1 MATKD
6 LDTMKQLV
14 ISGNNLLSKGRLT
27 EALTKFQTAQKDNPN
42 NALINSSVSKIKAQ
56 LKAKKNSKRTFER
69 YTGATP
75 GTISKLE
82 QTLKNVQDELE
93 KEEKKLNF
101 CRFNVKNKIKEIKSL
116 DQEYAQVYG
125 EKNTLEKE
133 LKTVTKELE
142 TVNKELETVNKELET
157 VNKELNR
164 DKDNMSNTMNRFKKV
179 LQRGRNLTRRKDNT
193 KVGGK
198 SKKSRKSKTGRK
210 SRKKSKKRSKRKR
223 RR

>member
-1 MATKD
+1 MTTKD

-14 ISGNNLLSKGRLT
+14 KSGNNLLSKGRLT

-82 QTLKNVQDELE
+82 QALKNVQDELE
-93 KEEKKLNF
+93 KEEQKLNF
-101 CRFNVKNKIKEIKSL
+101 CRINVKNKIKEIKSL
-116 DQEYAQVYG
+116 DKEYAQVHG
-125 EKNTLEKE
+125 EKSTLEKE
-133 LKTVTKELE
+133 LK
-142 TVNKELETVNKELET
+142 TVNKELETVNNELET
-157 VNKELNR
+157 VNKELNK

-179 LQRGRNLTRRKDNT
+179 LQRGRNLTRRKGIT
-193 KVGGK
+193 MGGGKGK
-198 SKKSRKSKTGRK
+198 SKSKKGRKSRK
-210 SRKKSKKRSKRKR
+210 SRKKSRKQSKRKR

>member
-1 MATKD
+1 MTTKN

-14 ISGNNLLSKGRLT
+14 KSGNNLLSKGRLT
-27 EALTKFQTAQKDNPN
+27 EALTKFQTAQKGDPN
-42 NALINSSVSKIKAQ
+42 NALINSSVSKINAQIKAQ
-56 LKAKKNSKRTFER
+56 KNSKRPFER

-75 GTISKLE
+75 ATISKLE
-82 QTLKNVQDELE
+82 RDFKNVQAELE
-93 KEEKKLNF
+93 KEEKKLKF
-101 CRFNVKNKIKEIKSL
+101 CRINVKNKIKEIESL

-125 EKNTLEKE
+125 EKDTLEKE

-142 TVNKELETVNKELET
+142 MVNKELET
-157 VNKELNR
+157 VNKELN
-164 DKDNMSNTMNRFKKV
+164 KDQNNMSNTMNRFKKV
-179 LQRGRNLTRRKDNT
+179 LQRGRNLTLRKGNT

-198 SKKSRKSKTGRK
+198 SKKSKTGRK

>member
-1 MATKD
+1 MTTKD

-14 ISGNNLLSKGRLT
+14 KSGNNLLSKGRLT
-27 EALTKFQTAQKDNPN
+27 EALTKFQTAQKDDPN

-82 QTLKNVQDELE
+82 QELKNVQDELE

-116 DQEYAQVYG
+116 DQEYAQVHG
-125 EKNTLEKE
+125 EKSTLEKE
-133 LKTVTKELE
+133 LK
-142 TVNKELETVNKELET
+142 TVNKELETVNNELET
-157 VNKELNR
+157 VNKELNK
-164 DKDNMSNTMNRFKKV
+164 DKDNMSNTMERFKKV
-179 LQRGRNLTRRKDNT
+179 LQRRRNLTRRKGIT
-193 KVGGK
+193 MAGGKGK
-198 SKKSRKSKTGRK
+198 SKSKKGRKSRK
-210 SRKKSKKRSKRKR
+210 SRKKSRKQSKRKR

>member
-14 ISGNNLLSKGRLT
+14 KSGNNLLSKGRLT
-27 EALTKFQTAQKDNPN
+27 EALTKFQTAQKDYPN

-82 QTLKNVQDELE
+82 QALKNVQDELD

-101 CRFNVKNKIKEIKSL
+101 CRINVKNKIKEIESL

-125 EKNTLEKE
+125 EKSTLEKE
-133 LKTVTKELE
+133 LK

-157 VNKELNR
+157 VDKELN
-164 DKDNMSNTMNRFKKV
+164 KDQNNMSNTMNRFKKV
-179 LQRGRNLTRRKDNT
+179 LQRGRNLTRRKGNT
-193 KVGGK
+193 MAGGKGK
-198 SKKSRKSKTGRK
+198 SKKSRKSRKKGRK
-210 SRKKSKKRSKRKR
+210 QSKRKR

>member
-6 LDTMKQLV
+6 LDTLKQLV
-14 ISGNNLLSKGRLT
+14 KSGNNLLSKGRLT
-27 EALTKFQTAQKDNPN
+27 EALTKFQTAQKDDPN

-82 QTLKNVQDELE
+82 RELKNVQDELE

-101 CRFNVKNKIKEIKSL
+101 CRINVKNKIKEISSL

-125 EKNTLEKE
+125 EKSTLEKE
-133 LKTVTKELE
+133 LK

-157 VNKELNR
+157 VNKELNK
-164 DKDNMSNTMNRFKKV
+164 DKDNMSNTMDRFKKV
-179 LQRGRNLTRRKDNT
+179 LQRGRNLTRRKGIT
-193 KVGGK
+193 MAGGKGK
-198 SKKSRKSKTGRK
+198 SKSKKGRKSRK
-210 SRKKSKKRSKRKR
+210 SRKKSRKQSKRKR

>member
-1 MATKD
+1 MTTKN

-14 ISGNNLLSKGRLT
+14 KSGNNLLSKGRLS
-27 EALTKFQTAQKDNPN
+27 EALTKFQTAQKGDPN
-42 NALINSSVSKIKAQ
+42 NALINSSVSKINAQIKAQ
-56 LKAKKNSKRTFER
+56 KNSKRPFER

-75 GTISKLE
+75 ATISKLE
-82 QTLKNVQDELE
+82 RDFKNVQAELE
-93 KEEKKLNF
+93 KEEKKLKF
-101 CRFNVKNKIKEIKSL
+101 CRINVKNKIKEIESL

-125 EKNTLEKE
+125 EKDTLEKE

-142 TVNKELETVNKELET
+142 MVNKELET
-157 VNKELNR
+157 VNKELN
-164 DKDNMSNTMNRFKKV
+164 KDQNNMSNTMNRFKKV
-179 LQRGRNLTRRKDNT
+179 LQRGRNLTLRKGNT

-198 SKKSRKSKTGRK
+198 SKKSKTGRK